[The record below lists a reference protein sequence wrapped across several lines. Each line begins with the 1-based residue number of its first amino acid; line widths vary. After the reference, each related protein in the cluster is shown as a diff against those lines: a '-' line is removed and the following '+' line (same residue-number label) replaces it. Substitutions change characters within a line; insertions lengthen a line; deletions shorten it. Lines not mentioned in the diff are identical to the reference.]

1 LKQEGIVMSE
11 LVMKASAER
20 AGLFRSL
27 GNPSFA
33 LLWSGQ
39 TLSRVGDHLYEIA
52 LAWWVLQKTGSAT
65 AMATVLI
72 FAFAPMVLFSL
83 LGGVVVDRFSRLH
96 VMLAADVVRGGTAV
110 VLGLLAFRGGLEIWH
125 VYLFS
130 LVFGLVEAFFHPA
143 YTAAV
148 PAVVPEA
155 DLPSANSLSSLSIQ
169 AGRIAGPPLGA
180 ALIALGG
187 VSLAFAL
194 NALSFFVAAVLL
206 LPLLRRT
213 EQFNAQFI
221 ATTAEQSLLL
231 DFKEG
236 IQVVLAA
243 PWLWLSIAVF
253 ALTNI
258 TLAGPYSISLPFLVN
273 DHLGADVRT
282 LGFLYA
288 FFAAGYVLS
297 GVWLGGKAQLRQR
310 GRLLY
315 GGVAVAGLALFV
327 FGLPV
332 GFAGLALAALI
343 NGAALEI
350 SGLAWMNAL
359 QSQVPAEKLGRVAS
373 VDALGS
379 FALLPIGYGLAGW
392 ATEWLGAPL
401 VFMLGGGLTTL
412 VVLLA
417 YHHPAVRALD

>member
-1 LKQEGIVMSE
+1 LYCKRRQNTKQFDR
-11 LVMKASAER
+11 ER
-20 AGLFRSL
+20 FWEWFWER
-27 GNPSFA
+27 
-33 LLWSGQ
+33 
-39 TLSRVGDHLYEIA
+39 
-52 LAWWVLQKTGSAT
+52 
-65 AMATVLI
+65 
-72 FAFAPMVLFSL
+72 
-83 LGGVVVDRFSRLH
+83 
-96 VMLAADVVRGGTAV
+96 
-110 VLGLLAFRGGLEIWH
+110 
-125 VYLFS
+125 
-130 LVFGLVEAFFHPA
+130 
-143 YTAAV
+143 
-148 PAVVPEA
+148 
-155 DLPSANSLSSLSIQ
+155 
-169 AGRIAGPPLGA
+169 
-180 ALIALGG
+180 
-187 VSLAFAL
+187 
-194 NALSFFVAAVLL
+194 
-206 LPLLRRT
+206 
-213 EQFNAQFI
+213 
-221 ATTAEQSLLL
+221 
-231 DFKEG
+231 
-236 IQVVLAA
+236 
-243 PWLWLSIAVF
+243 WLWLSIAVF

-273 DHLGADVRT
+273 DHLSADVRT

-315 GGVAVAGLALFV
+315 GGMAVAGLALFV

>member
-1 LKQEGIVMSE
+1 
-11 LVMKASAER
+11 
-20 AGLFRSL
+20 
-27 GNPSFA
+27 
-33 LLWSGQ
+33 
-39 TLSRVGDHLYEIA
+39 LYEIA
-52 LAWWVLQKTGSAT
+52 PAWWVLEKTGSAT

-72 FAFAPMVLFSL
+72 FAFAPMVLFTL
-83 LGGVVVDRFSRLH
+83 LGGVVVDRYSRLH
-96 VMLAADVVRGGTAV
+96 IMLAADVVRGGTAMI
-110 VLGLLAFRGGLEIWH
+110 LGVLAFRGGLEIWH

-148 PAVVPEA
+148 PALVPEA

-169 AGRIAGPPLGA
+169 AGRIGGPPLGA

-187 VSLAFAL
+187 VPLAFAL
-194 NALSFFVAAVLL
+194 NALSFFVAAVFL
-206 LPLLRRT
+206 LPLLRG
-213 EQFNAQFI
+213 AQPPGVQPVSE
-221 ATTAEQSLLL
+221 ALETAGESLLL

-236 IQVVLAA
+236 IRVVLAA

-258 TLAGPYSISLPFLVN
+258 TLAGPYSVSLPFLVN
-273 DHLGADVRT
+273 DHLGADVQT

-288 FFAAGYVLS
+288 MFAAGYVLS
-297 GVWLGGKAQLRQR
+297 SVWLGNKAQLRRR
-310 GRLLY
+310 GRLVY
-315 GGVAVAGLALFV
+315 GGIALGGLGLFV

-332 GFAGLALAALI
+332 GMVGLALAALL
-343 NGAALEI
+343 NGATLEI
-350 SGLAWMNAL
+350 SGLAWTNAL
-359 QSQVPAEKLGRVAS
+359 QSLVPAEKLGRVAS

-401 VFMLGGGLTTL
+401 VFMLGGGLTTV

-417 YHHPAVRALD
+417 YRHPAVRALD